1 MKKLIAFLIISI
13 FWTSNVLAQ
22 VQNDVK
28 KVLET
33 KDFVQFKKLTISLND
48 RKKNISVHWKSIR
61 DLTYNYKEG
70 IFFFE
75 ESVPIKDKPGNS
87 HVYTYRVRIITT
99 NTEIVFYEL
108 AEEKNKKVKGKWE
121 PYFKIIDTYKDEVDY
136 ANFKKEFETIF
147 LTKINEEELF
157 TTDFVY
163 GSNCGIAGMNPS
175 GRININKLIDK
186 KDKSGI
192 LEWLKSTITEKQI
205 YAIDALYQLK
215 NCGIELTENELKM
228 VEFVSNKDGSI
239 ETCSGCSFYGRGIKE
254 VTEQF
259 EF

>member
-1 MKKLIAFLIISI
+1 MKKLITFLIILI
-13 FWTSNVLAQ
+13 LGTSNVLAQ

-33 KDFVQFKKLTISLND
+33 KDFVQFEKLTTNLTN
-48 RKKNISVHWKSIR
+48 RQKNIRSYWKSIR
-61 DLTYNYKEG
+61 NLTYNYQEG
-70 IFFFE
+70 VFFFE
-75 ESVPIKDKPGNS
+75 KSVPIKDKPGNS
-87 HVYTYRVRIITT
+87 SVYTYRVRLITT
-99 NTEIVFYEL
+99 KTEITFYEL
-108 AEEKNKKVKGKWE
+108 TEKKYKKTQGNWE
-121 PYFKIIDTYKDEVDY
+121 PYYEIIDIFKDEVAY
-136 ANFKKEFETIF
+136 ENFRKEFKTIF
-147 LTKINEEELF
+147 STEINEEELF

-163 GSNCGIAGMNPS
+163 GTSCGIAGMNPR

-186 KDKSGI
+186 KDKSGV

-215 NCGIELTENELKM
+215 NYGIELTNEELKI
-228 VEFVSNKDGSI
+228 VEFISNKDGNI
-239 ETCSGCSFYGRGIKE
+239 ETCSGCSFYDRVIKD

>member
-1 MKKLIAFLIISI
+1 MKKLIAYFIILV
-13 FWTSNVLAQ
+13 FWTSNVFSQ
-22 VQNDVK
+22 VQYDVK

-33 KDFVQFKKLTISLND
+33 KDFTQFKKLSLNLTD
-48 RKKNISVHWKSIR
+48 RKKNICSHWKSIR

-75 ESVPIKDKPGNS
+75 KSVPIKDKPGNS
-87 HVYTYRVRIITT
+87 SVYTYRVRIITT

-108 AEEKNKKVKGKWE
+108 TEKKNKKVKGKWE
-121 PYFKIIDTYKDEVDY
+121 PYFEIIDTFKDEVDY
-136 ANFKKEFETIF
+136 ANFKKEFKTIF
-147 LTKINEEELF
+147 LTEINEEELF

-192 LEWLKSTITEKQI
+192 IEWLKSTITEKQI

-215 NCGIELTENELKM
+215 NCGIVLTEDELKM

>member
-1 MKKLIAFLIISI
+1 MKKLIAYLIISV

-33 KDFVQFKKLTISLND
+33 KDFTQFEKLSINLTD
-48 RKKNISVHWKSIR
+48 RKKNIRSHWKSIR
-61 DLTYNYKEG
+61 DLTYNHQEG
-70 IFFFE
+70 TFFFE
-75 ESVPIKDKPGNS
+75 KSVPIKDKPGNS
-87 HVYTYRVRIITT
+87 SVYTYRVRLITT
-99 NTEIVFYEL
+99 KSEITFYEL
-108 AEEKNKKVKGKWE
+108 TEKKNKKVKGNWE
-121 PYFKIIDTYKDEVDY
+121 PYYEIIDTFKDEVAY
-136 ANFKKEFETIF
+136 ENFKKEFKTIF
-147 LTKINEEELF
+147 STEINEEELF

-163 GSNCGIAGMNPS
+163 GTNCGIAGMNPR

-215 NCGIELTENELKM
+215 NCGIKLTDEELKM

-239 ETCSGCSFYGRGIKE
+239 ETCSGCTFYGRGIKE

>member
-1 MKKLIAFLIISI
+1 MIKLIAYLIISV

-33 KDFVQFKKLTISLND
+33 KDFAQFEKLTTTLTD
-48 RKKNISVHWKSIR
+48 RKKNIRSHWKSIR
-61 DLTYNYKEG
+61 DLTYNFQEG

-75 ESVPIKDKPGNS
+75 KSVPIKDKPGNS
-87 HVYTYRVRIITT
+87 SVYTYRVRIITT
-99 NTEIVFYEL
+99 KTKIAFYEL
-108 AEEKNKKVKGKWE
+108 TEKKNKKVKDNWK
-121 PYFKIIDTYKDEVDY
+121 PYYKIIDTFKNEIDFL
-136 ANFKKEFETIF
+136 NFKKEFKTIF
-147 LTKINEEELF
+147 LTEINEEELF

-163 GSNCGIAGMNPS
+163 GTNCGIAGMNPR

-186 KDKSGI
+186 KDKSGV

-215 NCGIELTENELKM
+215 NCGIELTDEELKM